1 MTRRYGRA
9 EEVAVLPT
17 EISLGFSVLAERQA
31 EEEKY
36 DNISDDWASVAKI
49 FDRIFLALFFCVLAI
64 TGSYIMVTRPVP
76 PTLS

>member
-17 EISLGFSVLAERQA
+17 EISLGFSVLAERQK

-36 DNISDDWASVAKI
+36 DKISDDWATVAKI
-49 FDRIFLALFFCVLAI
+49 FDRIFLVLFLCVLVV

-76 PTLS
+76 PNLS